1 MTAYTAGE
9 LYDQIRRRLGIS
21 ISDRTI
27 REWRRKA
34 FIEQKILYSETDV
47 MRICR
52 LGVFVQRTRHLKL
65 AQQLLLEELSDD
77 HQQRTVDVQ
86 ARSIA

>member
-1 MTAYTAGE
+1 MAAYTAGE
-9 LYDQIRRRLGIS
+9 LYDQIRQRLGIA

-34 FIEQKILYSETDV
+34 FIERKILYSETDV

-52 LGVFVQRTRHLKL
+52 LGVFVQRTRNLKL

>member
-1 MTAYTAGE
+1 MTVYTARE
-9 LYDQIRRRLGIS
+9 LYDQIRQRLEIA

-47 MRICR
+47 MQICR
-52 LGVFVQRTRHLKL
+52 LGVFVQRTRNLKL